1 MEPHFISSTHGPGR
15 QLVALA
21 TLLFL
26 GLVLLLW
33 PTPAHAQSIEITK
46 TVGTVQGQ
54 CGSSATITVTAGTA
68 VFYCFTV
75 TNRTGATIDQIGYA
89 DVRSDGIATVSA
101 SGNLTFTPALANG
114 ATLTMTRDVPSAG
127 FFTALGPIYPGDRTT
142 NTVTITATNGL
153 ITATDSSG
161 PAVVIIA
168 GGEAPAVAITKTVG
182 VAPGCPAGD
191 SVSIPY
197 TVSVYYCIRV
207 TNTGNVNLAGVVVS
221 DPALGF
227 GYAVSGGLIPGATV
241 MLNNDL
247 APVFGP
253 ITYTQPVVVNTATVT
268 ATRGAT
274 TLTARDQA
282 TVTVTGLLA
291 SALFTKTVGTISGA
305 CPATQIITAPA
316 GTNVYYCFSIRN
328 NGSVP
333 IQSFTLGDPALGLTL
348 TAPVVADLGPGQIKS
363 YTNLTNSALGPWT
376 VAVARLNTAS
386 LVITSTVAGS
396 KSYTSTARVNIS
408 AGTPGVNLVTTAGT
422 TPGACPPTGEITVTV
437 NTPVYFCTTV
447 TNTGSSTTFTY
458 TVSDA
463 AFNGFFSTF
472 GAYLP
477 GTVISRT
484 SANLALLGPFTAA
497 NTLQG
502 TTIVTGYTADGV
514 TQDAASWRV
523 NVGGFT
529 NRVAVTLT
537 VSAADGCG
545 GSDQIALSPNT
556 PHFYCITV
564 KNTGNSIFSTLRLSV
579 PQLGING
586 AITTSLTPGESLI
599 ITRTTAAG
607 LGPRTTVT
615 PVNATATV
623 TATGS
628 QGTAAA
634 SDSTLVTV
642 IFENNFPSIA
652 VTYTADPSLECGPQ
666 SQWELTGGTALNYCI
681 TVRNNGNISFTQY
694 RITEPVS
701 SRVFLVS
708 DTFDP
713 GDLLVLDKNDDA
725 ALGNI
730 VLAGPRVSTAQVRA
744 ANSAQGVALT
754 VAKSVTVTVVD
765 AIAAVLIT
773 KTVGTVEGGCSETQ
787 TLTVTAGTAVH
798 YCISIHNIGTTHFNT
813 YHYTDLQLNTSF
825 TTTGSFAPGTVLRR
839 TSANFPGLLGP
850 VVINFDF
857 TNEVTLQAIGATGVI
872 TGSSRATVRVVD
884 DEEPP
889 NDADGDGIPD
899 IIEGTTDPDG
909 DGIPNYLD
917 LDSNGDGIPDSV
929 QVGPDPL
936 NPVDGNDNGIADFLE
951 MRVWLPVT
959 AGL

>member
-1 MEPHFISSTHGPGR
+1 MEPHPILLTRNSGR
-15 QLVALA
+15 QLLA
-21 TLLFL
+21 PAALLFL

-75 TNRTGATIDQIGYA
+75 TNRTGAAIDQIAYA
-89 DVRSDGIATVSA
+89 DVRSDGIVTVRST
-101 SGNLTFTPALANG
+101 GNSSFTPTLAMG
-114 ATLTMTRDVPSAG
+114 ATLTMTRDVPDVDNFS
-127 FFTALGPIYPGDRTT
+127 ALGPIYPGDRTT

-182 VAPGCPAGD
+182 VAPGCPAAD
-191 SVSIPY
+191 SVSVPY
-197 TVSVYYCIRV
+197 TGSVYYCIRV
-207 TNTGNVNLAGVVVS
+207 TNTGNVNLAGVIVS
-221 DPALGF
+221 DPSLGF
-227 GYAVSGGLIPGATV
+227 GYTVSGGLIPGATV

-253 ITYTQPVVVNTATVT
+253 ITYTQPVMVNTATVT

-274 TLTARDQA
+274 TLVARDQA
-282 TVTVTGLLA
+282 TVTVTGLLV
-291 SALFTKTVGTISGA
+291 SALFTKTVGTVSGA
-305 CPATQIITAPA
+305 CPATQVITAPA
-316 GTNVYYCFSIRN
+316 GTTVYYCFSIRN
-328 NGSVP
+328 NGTVP
-333 IQSFTLGDPALGLTL
+333 IQSFTLVDPALGLTL
-348 TAPVVADLGPGQIKS
+348 TAPAVADLGPGQIKS
-363 YTNLTNSALGPWT
+363 YTSLTNSALGPWT
-376 VAVARLNTAS
+376 VAVAKLNTAT
-386 LVITSTVAGS
+386 LVITSTSAGS
-396 KSYTSTARVNIS
+396 QSYTGTARVNIS
-408 AGTPGVNLVTTAGT
+408 AGTPGVTLVTTAGT
-422 TPGACPPTGEITVTV
+422 AYGACPSTGEITVTV
-437 NTPVYFCTTV
+437 NTPVYFCTTM

-458 TVSDA
+458 TVSDP

-472 GAYLP
+472 GTYLP
-477 GTVISRT
+477 GAVISRT

-523 NVGGFT
+523 NVDGFT
-529 NRVAVTLT
+529 NRIAVTLT
-537 VSAADGCG
+537 VGVVDGCA
-545 GSDQIALSPNT
+545 GSDQVALSPNT
-556 PHFYCITV
+556 PHFYCVTV
-564 KNTGNSIFSTLRLSV
+564 KNTGNSIFTTLRLSV

-586 AITTSLTPGESLI
+586 AITTTLTPGESLI

-607 LGPRTTVT
+607 LGPRTTMT
-615 PVNATATV
+615 PVSATATV
-623 TATGS
+623 TATGG

-634 SDSTLVTV
+634 GDGALVTV

-652 VTYTADPSLECGPQ
+652 VTYTADPSLACGPQ
-666 SQWELTGGTALNYCI
+666 SQWEVTGGTALNYCI

-708 DTFDP
+708 NTFEP

-725 ALGNI
+725 ALGGI

-773 KTVGTVEGGCSETQ
+773 KTVGTAAGGCPETQ

-798 YCISIHNIGTTHFNT
+798 YCISIHNIGTTQFNT

-825 TTTGSFAPGTVLRR
+825 TTTGSFAPGTVLKR

-850 VVINFDF
+850 VVLNFDF

-884 DEEPP
+884 NEEPP
-889 NDADGDGIPD
+889 GDADGDGIPD
-899 IIEGTTDPDG
+899 SIEGTTDPDG

-917 LDSNGDGIPDSV
+917 LDSNGDGIPDSD

-951 MRVWLPVT
+951 MRVWLPV
-959 AGL
+959 AVGL